1 MQSSSSSSPISS
13 RFRIPFRDVDMHGH
27 VHNGAYLSYV
37 ETARYFLRF
46 SRAPQFSSKPGAED
60 RSYHV
65 KKTELTYEAP
75 LGFDEAVVVRVRI
88 ERIGNSS
95 LTFVGSI
102 ERELDNAV
110 AVLGT
115 VVWVCVD
122 TNTGVARTSI
132 AARTREAM
140 ATALERLSGS

>member
-1 MQSSSSSSPISS
+1 
-13 RFRIPFRDVDMHGH
+13 MHGH

-37 ETARYFLRF
+37 ETAINDFLRLSGLDSYF
-46 SRAPQFSSKPGAED
+46 KPGAED

-75 LGFDEAVVVRVRI
+75 LGFDEAVVARVRI

-95 LTFVGSI
+95 LTLAGSI
-102 ERELDNAV
+102 ERESDSAV

-122 TNTGVARTSI
+122 TNTGKPASI
-132 AARTREAM
+132 ATRTREAM
-140 ATALERLSGS
+140 TTALAPLSGS